1 MSNSATSIDNIA
13 MQTIPKDEWIL
24 FLADFTQRNRGAHA
38 RLEIIGNETGYL
50 VETENRPFDGVSADV
65 KDGEETVWISF
76 GASPDDSLAHGVQRV
91 VTLYALRGLDGSGEV
106 LAGESR
112 DGSRTVLYLSSPADF
127 ALPAADS

>member
-65 KDGEETVWISF
+65 KDGEDTVWISF
-76 GASPDDSLAHGVQRV
+76 GASADDSLAHGVQRV
-91 VTLYALRGLDGSGEV
+91 VTLYALRGADGSGEV